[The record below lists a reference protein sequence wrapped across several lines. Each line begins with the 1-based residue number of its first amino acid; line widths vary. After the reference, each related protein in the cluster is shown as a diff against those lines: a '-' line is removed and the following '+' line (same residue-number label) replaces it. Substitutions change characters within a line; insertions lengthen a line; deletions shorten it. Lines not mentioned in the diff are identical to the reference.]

1 MWGQQSDRRV
11 GLKLR
16 RKVRA
21 TAMGSGNSHV
31 GQLKS
36 IRWVSPPGEG
46 GEVNT
51 SVTQLASLKN

>member
-1 MWGQQSDRRV
+1 
-11 GLKLR
+11 
-16 RKVRA
+16 
-21 TAMGSGNSHV
+21 MGSGNFPV

-51 SVTQLASLKN
+51 SVTQLAFLKN